1 MYLIVYLQI
10 NTFCTYGYFG
20 RYILFLWSKKKK
32 IKLDEKCKYFILY
45 FDDFF
50 SSTYID
56 TVVRTLCFKILAM
69 EAKI

>member
-1 MYLIVYLQI
+1 MMAILADISC
-10 NTFCTYGYFG
+10 FCD
-20 RYILFLWSKKKK
+20 LKKK
-32 IKLDEKCKYFILY
+32 IKLDEKCKHFILY

-56 TVVRTLCFKILAM
+56 TVVCTLCFKILAM

>member
-1 MYLIVYLQI
+1 MAILADISC
-10 NTFCTYGYFG
+10 FCD
-20 RYILFLWSKKKK
+20 LKKKK